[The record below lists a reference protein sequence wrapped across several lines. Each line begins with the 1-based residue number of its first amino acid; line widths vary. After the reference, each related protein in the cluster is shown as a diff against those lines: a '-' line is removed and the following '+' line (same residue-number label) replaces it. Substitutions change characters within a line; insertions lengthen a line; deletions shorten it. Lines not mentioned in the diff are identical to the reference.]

1 MKYCKGFL
9 VGAIILFIAN
19 FFFGFMN
26 NCTLSSVKESFY
38 SKDSCEVK
46 KDSVDEEVVNLNI
59 AKYLQEKYGGDSLMV
74 ETISI
79 PSSTYEYYVSGVK
92 GTRKLEGTNDR
103 VKKVSF
109 KKGDDLYRINV
120 IYDCVDG
127 NIKVVE
133 NDESP
138 INTIHPIVND
148 PNPIQPSE
156 IREEEKKEKDSV
168 KTIKFI
174 EK

>member
-19 FFFGFMN
+19 FFFGFMD
-26 NCTLSSVKESFY
+26 NCTLSSLRESFS

-46 KDSVDEEVVNLNI
+46 KDSVGEEVVNLNI

-74 ETISI
+74 EAISI

-92 GTRKLEGTNDR
+92 GTRKLDDPNDR

-109 KKGDDLYRINV
+109 KKCDSLYRIIV
-120 IYDCVDG
+120 IYNCIDG
-127 NIKVVE
+127 SIKVVE

-138 INTIHPIVND
+138 INTIHPIVNE

-156 IREEEKKEKDSV
+156 IKEEEEKDSV
-168 KTIKFI
+168 KSIKSV

>member
-9 VGAIILFIAN
+9 VGAIILFVAN

-26 NCTLSSVKESFY
+26 NCTLSSVKELFS

-46 KDSVDEEVVNLNI
+46 KDSVDEDIVNLNI
-59 AKYLQEKYGGDSLMV
+59 AKYLQEKYGCDSLMV

-92 GTRKLEGTNDR
+92 GIRKFDGTNER

-109 KKGDDLYRINV
+109 KKGDNLYRINV

-156 IREEEKKEKDSV
+156 IKEEEEKDS
-168 KTIKFI
+168 IKAIKYI